1 MRGHRTS
8 ILAQIGGL
16 ALLIV
21 LTVQAISVA
30 VVLLTPPP
38 PPSRMSPSTVR
49 EALLDPAVAQ
59 RMDWERR
66 VVDSAPFGNSLGSGV
81 MTAAGL
87 AGALG
92 LEADHVRVRTEN
104 GAPNEADAPPVTVT
118 MRTTPDGQT
127 GTTVTPGY
135 GRPPLGLENALGAA
149 LMMVPQFTLPAFETA
164 MRQQDGQWVVIGP
177 REPWLS
183 SWQVR
188 VLASL
193 TISLL
198 VLAPLVWWAARRL
211 TLPVRA
217 LARAAQRDDPDV
229 VFPDAG
235 PREVAAMAQALTT
248 MRRRLI
254 QQSEER
260 MRMLAAVA
268 HDLRTPLTGL
278 RLRAETAPARERDRM
293 AQDIDRMEAMIAD
306 VLAASGAATVGGDA
320 RPLDLGALCMEVV
333 DGLDGSAA
341 VQVDAGVT
349 VVASPMR
356 VRRAL
361 TNLIDN
367 AFRYGGSAEVSLT
380 SHDGRAM
387 IRVAD
392 RGPGLSPEQAARA
405 FEPFYRGEA
414 SRNRDTGGAGLG
426 LTIAGD
432 LAQADGGAVELSARD
447 GGGLTATIRYPLADC
462 GLTRSTPPPL
472 PVRHR

>member
-38 PPSRMSPSTVR
+38 PPPRMSPSTVR

-66 VVDSAPFGNSLGSGV
+66 VVGSAPFGSSPGSGV

-92 LEADHVRVRTEN
+92 LESDHVRVRTEN
-104 GAPNEADAPPVTVT
+104 GALNEADAPPVTVT
-118 MRTTPDGQT
+118 MRTTPDGRT

-164 MRQQDGQWVVIGP
+164 MRQPDGQWVVIGP

-260 MRMLAAVA
+260 LRMLAAVA

-306 VLAASGAATVGGDA
+306 VLAASGATMAGGDA
-320 RPLDLGALCMEVV
+320 QHLDLGALCVEVV
-333 DGLDGSAA
+333 EGLDEGNGSLA
-341 VQVDAGVT
+341 VRVDAESAVI
-349 VVASPMR
+349 ASPMR
-356 VRRAL
+356 IRRAL

-367 AFRYGGSAEVSLT
+367 AVRYGGSAEVTVT
-380 SHDGRAM
+380 SSNVCAW
-387 IRVAD
+387 IRVTD
-392 RGPGLSPEQAARA
+392 SGPGLSPEQITRA

-426 LTIAGD
+426 LTIARD
-432 LAQADGGAVELSARD
+432 LAQADGGTVMLSARE
-447 GGGLTATIRYPLADC
+447 GGGLLATISYPLA
-462 GLTRSTPPPL
+462 S
-472 PVRHR
+472 